1 MAWLVTARK
10 QVNFFRWLG
19 FAKPESNDPRKLVLL
34 IIVAFLICLLLG
46 LWQLRITSDV
56 SSSNSIYRGLGLAA
70 LPNIIIFAF
79 VQTALS
85 EEILFRGFLLKRL
98 MAKFDF
104 PIAAIAQ
111 AILLGIV
118 HLAIALGQVDLIT
131 GIVIAVYPMIP
142 ALMIAYLN
150 ESQAGGS
157 ILPGYLIHG
166 TANTISGMILAFA

>member
-1 MAWLVTARK
+1 
-10 QVNFFRWLG
+10 
-19 FAKPESNDPRKLVLL
+19 
-34 IIVAFLICLLLG
+34 
-46 LWQLRITSDV
+46 
-56 SSSNSIYRGLGLAA
+56 
-70 LPNIIIFAF
+70 
-79 VQTALS
+79 
-85 EEILFRGFLLKRL
+85 

-111 AILLGIV
+111 AILFGIV

-150 ESQAGGS
+150 ERQAGGS

-166 TANTISGMILAFA
+166 TANTISGMILAYA